1 MRSAGAVS
9 SLRPQ
14 RVHQPKRKNSVMG
27 LEMSNW
33 VQKSELMQGLA
44 GSKSSKICVLCLKC
58 KDELRKTHFFHS
70 SPLGY
75 GPKPAI
81 AQCSLSVSTY
91 VYFHTPGLHTEHW
104 FLRAAS
110 IDVVGEKLNSPKSVW
125 LVSLAPSSWCI
136 AALSLCAAFWC
147 GMLEKKLLDD
157 LPEVFDSTRSCMT
170 FHAPPSRAAGSL
182 GSQNCVWSCVFFSPA
197 VQEFHFFGT

>member
-1 MRSAGAVS
+1 
-9 SLRPQ
+9 
-14 RVHQPKRKNSVMG
+14 MG

-33 VQKSELMQGLA
+33 VQKSEWMQGLA

-58 KDELRKTHFFHS
+58 KDELRKTHFFRS
-70 SPLGY
+70 SLLGY

-91 VYFHTPGLHTEHW
+91 IYFHTPGLHTEHW

-147 GMLEKKLLDD
+147 GMLEKNSLTTFQKSLTAPGAAWLFMHPQAVLQVLLAARTAFD
-157 LPEVFDSTRSCMT
+157 LVFSFHLLFRNSTFLALRCNEVCLNRGGNTALIF
-170 FHAPPSRAAGSL
+170 
-182 GSQNCVWSCVFFSPA
+182 
-197 VQEFHFFGT
+197 